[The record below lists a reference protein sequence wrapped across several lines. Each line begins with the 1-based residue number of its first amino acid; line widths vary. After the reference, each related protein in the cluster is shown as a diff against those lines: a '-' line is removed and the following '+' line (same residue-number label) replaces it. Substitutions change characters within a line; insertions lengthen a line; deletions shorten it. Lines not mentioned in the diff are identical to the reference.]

1 MEALK
6 RPFTFD
12 RVVRILFTVIC
23 VVAALWIINYL
34 KGVLL
39 PFIVACLLAYLIDPF
54 VKFNQRWMHLK
65 SRVFPTIFTLI
76 EIAVVITAFFWFF
89 IPYITHEISDMI
101 VMLKKYTQTQMNV
114 PYLPTEVHTY
124 IKKYIDI
131 NQLSTLLTKEQW
143 MKLFTSVANS
153 TWSVV
158 GGTLSVILSILSW
171 FIVLLYLVFILIDY
185 DRLMG
190 SFKKAVPVKYRKGT
204 YKIFHDVESSM
215 QHYFRGQA
223 LVSFFVGISFCIG
236 FSIIN
241 LPLAIV
247 MGIIIGILNMVPYL
261 QLASIPF
268 VAFLCLVSTVTTGQN
283 FWALFGEA
291 IAVYCI
297 SQLIQDLFLT
307 PKIMGKFMGLNPA
320 VIFLSLS
327 LWAYLLGFIGLIIA
341 LPLTTLLISYYD
353 QYVIHDGERNSNTLN
368 PPGGHDKKEVADGNV
383 SESGISEKADN

>member
-368 PPGGHDKKEVADGNV
+368 PPGGHDKKEVTDSNA
-383 SESGISEKADN
+383 SESGISEKTDN

>member
-353 QYVIHDGERNSNTLN
+353 QYVIHDGERNPNTLN